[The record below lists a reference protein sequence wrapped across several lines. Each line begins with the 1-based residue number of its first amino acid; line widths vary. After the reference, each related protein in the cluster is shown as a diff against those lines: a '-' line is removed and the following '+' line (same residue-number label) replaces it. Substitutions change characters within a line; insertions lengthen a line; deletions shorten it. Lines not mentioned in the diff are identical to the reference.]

1 MLDIK
6 ALRGLGR
13 DSLSEL
19 LHTEEERGMRTAAT
33 VATAF
38 AAGVGIGLVLGVL
51 LAPRSGTETRQQ
63 LRERLRRGEGSDDE
77 QADAADRVLGVG

>member
-19 LHTEEERGMRTAAT
+19 LHTEEERGMRTVAT

-77 QADAADRVLGVG
+77 QADAADHVLGVG

>member
-6 ALRGLGR
+6 ALRGLGQ

-19 LHTEEERGMRTAAT
+19 LHRDEDRGMRTAAT
-33 VATAF
+33 VVSAF

-51 LAPRSGTETRQQ
+51 MAPRSGSETRHQI
-63 LRERLRRGEGSDDE
+63 RERLRRGEGGGED